1 MDHEQNTPQTDNQN
15 EAWLDE
21 VLDKPQLANELGP
34 DEQAVYSA
42 GLTHPADAQLEEILE
57 EVAEQEVQEEQE
69 APKESEL
76 FKDEEYREAFGDG
89 EDLEAVFEEE
99 AEAPAEEPK
108 SEEEEEPI
116 RKKRPKPKKGYGLL
130 GIPHILVTA
139 VWLAIVVAIGI
150 TLGRL
155 IWVIAADVLAFG
167 KEDQVITI
175 TIDDD
180 DSLEDVIDKLESSG
194 LIRYPAAFRFY
205 AQLTD
210 VEAENA
216 ISPGTYDLNTMYDY
230 NALVKSMHAYSP
242 AREVVEVTIPE
253 GYSCAQ
259 IFSLLEKKG
268 VCTASELED
277 YAANGELDEY
287 WFLEGVERGDKYCL
301 EGYLFPDTYKFYTND
316 DPERVLEKFLD
327 DFDYRFSDL
336 MKERVDELNARLTEI
351 MAGKNYSEEEIQSKL
366 VTIREVVII
375 ASLIEKESAND
386 AESYKISS
394 VIYNRLYDWSYPPFL
409 NIDAALVYALDGKEV
424 LTAADKELDSP
435 YNTYL
440 YQGLVPGPIANPGL
454 SSLNA
459 ALLPE
464 DTNYYFYAL
473 DPDVNEHH
481 FSTTQSEHDNF
492 LASLEDDD

>member
-1 MDHEQNTPQTDNQN
+1 MYADLTK
-15 EAWLDE
+15 ADE
-21 VLDKPQLANELGP
+21 D
-34 DEQAVYSA
+34 
-42 GLTHPADAQLEEILE
+42 
-57 EVAEQEVQEEQE
+57 
-69 APKESEL
+69 
-76 FKDEEYREAFGDG
+76 
-89 EDLEAVFEEE
+89 
-99 AEAPAEEPK
+99 
-108 SEEEEEPI
+108 
-116 RKKRPKPKKGYGLL
+116 
-130 GIPHILVTA
+130 
-139 VWLAIVVAIGI
+139 
-150 TLGRL
+150 
-155 IWVIAADVLAFG
+155 IA
-167 KEDQVITI
+167 
-175 TIDDD
+175 
-180 DSLEDVIDKLESSG
+180 
-194 LIRYPAAFRFY
+194 
-205 AQLTD
+205 
-210 VEAENA
+210 
-216 ISPGTYDLNTMYDY
+216 PGTFTLNTKYDY
-230 NALVKSMHAYSP
+230 FALVKAMSYHSP
-242 AREVVEVTIPE
+242 TRETVKVVIPE
-253 GYSCAQ
+253 GYTCAQ
-259 IFSLLEKKG
+259 IFALLEENG
-268 VCTASELED
+268 VCSVAELEE
-277 YAANGELDEY
+277 YAANGEIKDR
-287 WFLEGVERGDKYCL
+287 WFLEGITRGDKYCL